1 MMSSGPRTTKF
12 PCDTYATGTLWISLI
27 HSPHFKSKQMKIYL
41 NQEVDL
47 VAIRSPLLRYQII
60 GSPSGEPM
68 FSLCRKWRK
77 FAGHCKVT

>member
-1 MMSSGPRTTKF
+1 M
-12 PCDTYATGTLWISLI
+12 L
-27 HSPHFKSKQMKIYL
+27 FKLLLMLLDSFLFGVEKQLSINNKIASNGRVIVMILAGLNYL
-41 NQEVDL
+41 
-47 VAIRSPLLRYQII
+47 II